1 MSEIHS
7 SALMERAERVTKN
20 RLRRRHLASLAR
32 PAKGGGG
39 VRDCHRDSS
48 FCPLGPAHLVGTL
61 AFASA
66 GLLAGLCSLAAEALL
81 GRRRKKR
88 KKFGETVKMS
98 EIRRHMYKRRA
109 RNNPTTSVS

>member
-20 RLRRRHLASLAR
+20 RLRRRRLAGLDR
-32 PAKGGGG
+32 PAKGGGGG

-88 KKFGETVKMS
+88 KKFGKTVKMS
-98 EIRRHMYKRRA
+98 
-109 RNNPTTSVS
+109 